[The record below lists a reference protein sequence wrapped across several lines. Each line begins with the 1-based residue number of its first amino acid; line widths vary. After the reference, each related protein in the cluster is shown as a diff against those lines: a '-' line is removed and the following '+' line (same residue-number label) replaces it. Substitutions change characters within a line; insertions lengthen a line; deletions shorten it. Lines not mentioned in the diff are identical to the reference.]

1 MKIRVYGPGCVR
13 CKQLQA
19 ATMEA
24 LGALHITAEVEK
36 VEDVAA
42 IAEAGVMRTPALGI
56 DGKLVLQGRVP
67 GVNEMATI
75 LAKAQAA
82 ETGQESESPNRV

>member
-13 CKQLQA
+13 CQQLQA

-24 LGALHITAEVEK
+24 LGALRITAEVEK

-42 IAEAGVMRTPALGI
+42 IAEAGVLRTPALAI

-67 GVNEMATI
+67 GVRELTTI
-75 LAKAQAA
+75 LAK
-82 ETGQESESPNRV
+82 TCG

>member
-13 CKQLQA
+13 CQQLQA

-24 LGALHITAEVEK
+24 LGELHITAEVEK
-36 VEDVAA
+36 VQDVAA
-42 IAEAGVMRTPALGI
+42 IAEAGVLRTPALAI

-67 GVNEMATI
+67 GVRELTTI
-75 LAKAQAA
+75 LTK
-82 ETGQESESPNRV
+82 TRG